1 MQTVTTSILFNN
13 SSFAL
18 RRQLERFE
26 FVVGMAEIG
35 FERFETLAYWWKTT
49 PRVWFVLV
57 DEVDILSRRL
67 EEEKDIYR
75 SPLLEGKKPYE
86 PSGPFMTSTE
96 TRSLRMGI
104 AASDANYNIS
114 SVISAPHIKCIAAA
128 NSFIKGYQDILI
140 CGEKRMNIKIEAGLG
155 KTATA
160 FRLHQQF
167 QLLAVESGYNVDET
181 YKTFAKYPENYSI
194 STSVVSKWRITSTV
208 KNIRKKFPVSKG
220 NTVAV
225 FVDSSLKSILKRL
238 GLKETRPMDPR
249 TASPR
254 TLAENKQE
262 DEN

>member
-1 MQTVTTSILFNN
+1 
-13 SSFAL
+13 
-18 RRQLERFE
+18 
-26 FVVGMAEIG
+26 MAEIG
-35 FERFETLAYWWKTT
+35 FERFETLAYWWETT

-57 DEVDILSRRL
+57 DEVDILSRHL
-67 EEEKDIYR
+67 EE
-75 SPLLEGKKPYE
+75 EGKKPYE

-128 NSFIKGYQDILI
+128 TSFIK
-140 CGEKRMNIKIEAGLG
+140 
-155 KTATA
+155 
-160 FRLHQQF
+160 
-167 QLLAVESGYNVDET
+167 
-181 YKTFAKYPENYSI
+181 
-194 STSVVSKWRITSTV
+194 VSR
-208 KNIRKKFPVSKG
+208 G

-254 TLAENKQE
+254 AIAENKQE

>member
-1 MQTVTTSILFNN
+1 
-13 SSFAL
+13 
-18 RRQLERFE
+18 
-26 FVVGMAEIG
+26 MAEIG

-57 DEVDILSRRL
+57 DEVDILSRHL
-67 EEEKDIYR
+67 EE
-75 SPLLEGKKPYE
+75 EGKKPYE

-128 NSFIKGYQDILI
+128 TSFIKGYQDIFI

-160 FRLHQQF
+160 FQLHKQF

-181 YKTFAKYPENYSI
+181 YKSFKKYPVNYGI

-208 KNIRKKFPVSKG
+208 KSIRKKFPVSRG

-254 TLAENKQE
+254 AIAENKQE

>member
-1 MQTVTTSILFNN
+1 MQTVTTSISFSNN
-13 SSFAL
+13 SFAL
-18 RRQLERFE
+18 RRQIERFE
-26 FVVGMAEIG
+26 LVVGMAEIG

-67 EEEKDIYR
+67 EE
-75 SPLLEGKKPYE
+75 EGKKPYE

-140 CGEKRMNIKIEAGLG
+140 CGEKRMNIKIEGGLG

-160 FRLHQQF
+160 FQLHKQF

-181 YKTFAKYPENYSI
+181 YKTFTKCPVNHSI
-194 STSVVSKWRITSTV
+194 STSVVSKWRIASTV
-208 KNIRKKFPVSKG
+208 KNIRKKFPVSRG

-238 GLKETRPMDPR
+238 GLKETKPMDPR
-249 TASPR
+249 TARPR
-254 TLAENKQE
+254 ALAENKQE